1 MDKNKKTSKPSRKQN
16 VIESIKDIGNS
27 AFDSVKKDILKPEDI
42 MQQLFGTPPQ
52 EKQYTGEIAP
62 GESVELRD
70 VYTGKRDEELK
81 LRQQLVL
88 ERKLN
93 EEERIRVEKKSN
105 QLRIQLKAITEEV
118 SRLSQSTQELAQEV
132 NIAAMQAPVEPGI
145 YHLIFFE
152 KLLEFVKSF
161 RKKVEEA
168 SVWLCAANKR
178 AQKKNYWNTYKKQGA
193 KFLLSADHYLTR
205 SAG

>member
-1 MDKNKKTSKPSRKQN
+1 MDKNKKSTKQPKKQN

-27 AFDSVKKDILKPEDI
+27 AFDSVKKDVLRPEDI

-52 EKQYTGEIAP
+52 EKQYTGEISP

-70 VYTGKRDEELK
+70 VYTGRRDEELK
-81 LRQQLVL
+81 LRQQLAL
-88 ERKLN
+88 ERRLN
-93 EEERIRVEKKSN
+93 EEEKIRVEQKSN
-105 QLRIQLKAITEEV
+105 QLRIQLKAVIEEV

-132 NIAAMQAPVEPGI
+132 NIAVMQAPVEPGV

-161 RKKVEEA
+161 RKKVEDA
-168 SVWLCAANKR
+168 SIWLHATNKR
-178 AQKKNYWNTYKKQGA
+178 AQKKNYWNSYKKHGA